1 MSRHVRSLLAF
12 LATSTLLLAG
22 ACRDAPTAVEPFEGA
37 KIPTFLSTATGL
49 PPFDEEMAE
58 LGDMIFDD
66 ENLSINRNQ
75 SCASC
80 HAAEWGFTG
89 PHTAVNAAG
98 SVYEG
103 SIPGRLGDRKPPSSA
118 YSTLSPVLHID
129 GEGLFVGGNFWD
141 GRATG
146 ARFGDRGGPAIEQ
159 AQGPFLNPMEQG
171 LRDEACVVFRV
182 SRSPQYGA
190 LYREIFGTAIDAIV
204 YPDNLDYLCGFEGE
218 RFDIDE
224 VNRGRIQKEYD
235 NIAVAIAMYEESH
248 NLFSSKFDAVRLG
261 LDKFSGQERRGFE
274 LFNGKAGCS
283 NCHVSEGRDP
293 HFTDHTFDNLGV
305 PVNPMNPETVKNPS
319 FRDPGL
325 GGFLVNH
332 ETWSGHAQSQMGK
345 MRVPTLRNVAM
356 TPKSGRGDPQPTKAY
371 MHNGA
376 FKSLKEVVQF
386 YNTRDVLRT
395 CGPRDTRNDW
405 GTRCWPAPQFPE
417 TMNREELGNLGL
429 TEGEVNAI
437 VAFLGTLSDGH
448 FPRRKGKHFQP

>member
-1 MSRHVRSLLAF
+1 MRRSMRFLMATLAVPP
-12 LATSTLLLAG
+12 LLLLAS
-22 ACRDAPTAVEPFEGA
+22 CRDAPTAVEPLEVASLPISF
-37 KIPTFLSTATGL
+37 IPGNGL
-49 PPFDEEMAE
+49 PLFDEEMAE
-58 LGDMIFDD
+58 LGDLIFDD
-66 ENLSINRNQ
+66 ENLSVNRNQ

-89 PHTAVNAAG
+89 PTSAVNGAG

-118 YSTLSPVLHID
+118 YATLSPVLHID

-159 AQGPFLNPMEQG
+159 AQGPFLNPKEQG
-171 LRDEACVVFRV
+171 LRDEACVVYRV
-182 SRSPQYGA
+182 SHSLQYGD
-190 LYREIFGTAIDAIV
+190 LYRKIFGTSINAIV
-204 YPDNLDYLCGFEGE
+204 YPDNLDYQCGFEGP

-224 VNRGRIQKEYD
+224 VNRGRILKEYD
-235 NIAVAIAMYEESH
+235 NIGAAIAMYEESH
-248 NLFSSKFDAVRLG
+248 NLFSSKFDAVQMG
-261 LDKFSGQERRGFE
+261 LDKFSGQERQGFE

-305 PVNPMNPETVKNPS
+305 PLNPLNPETLTNPG

-325 GGFLVNH
+325 GGFLLK
-332 ETWSGHAQSQMGK
+332 TQWATLAPQQMGK
-345 MRVPTLRNVAM
+345 MKVPTLRNVAM
-356 TPKSGRGDPQPTKAY
+356 TPKPGRGDSQPTKAY

-386 YNTRDVLRT
+386 YNTRDVLRR
-395 CGPRDTRNDW
+395 CGPKDARKDW
-405 GTRCWPAPQFPE
+405 GNKCWPAPQFPE
-417 TMNREELGNLGL
+417 TMNRDELGNLGL